1 MIIHLKNFQTC
12 LLKKDLIINK
22 MLNFEIITK
31 IFSVFFNNPG
41 KNFEY
46 NQKIEKLVWLNI
58 KTNRTLWDL
67 EDSARLVELGDR
79 HVSDTKRKIDKNNQT
94 RNDLIRKMDME
105 IINLFSVSPGSK
117 ENFYSESP
125 GMIIDRLA
133 IIFIK
138 LSVIQNLLSVIQEDN
153 LKKEYKEKKDILLN
167 QIDRIG
173 DFLNSY
179 FSKLTSKEVFFEAQ
193 QHIKIYNDK
202 RVKKYIKIIKR
213 EIN

>member
-1 MIIHLKNFQTC
+1 MC
-12 LLKKDLIINK
+12 LLKKDLAINK

-31 IFSVFFNNPG
+31 IFSDFFNNPG

-67 EDSARLVELGDR
+67 EDSARLVELGDK
-79 HVSDTKRKIDKNNQT
+79 HVSETKRKIDKNNQT

-105 IINLFSVSPGSK
+105 IVNLFSVSPGSQ
-117 ENFYSESP
+117 ENLYSESP

-153 LKKEYKEKKDILLN
+153 LKKEYEEKKNILLN

-173 DFLNSY
+173 AFLDSY
-179 FSKLTSKEVFFEAQ
+179 FSKLASKEVFFEVQ
-193 QHIKIYNDK
+193 QPIKIYNDK
-202 RVKKYIKIIKR
+202 RVKKYIKIIK
-213 EIN
+213 

>member
-1 MIIHLKNFQTC
+1 
-12 LLKKDLIINK
+12 

-31 IFSVFFNNPG
+31 IFSDFFNNPG

-67 EDSARLVELGDR
+67 EDLARLIELGDR
-79 HVSDTKRKIDKNNQT
+79 HVSNTKRKIDKNNQT

-105 IINLFSVSPGSK
+105 IINLFSVSHGSQ

-138 LSVIQNLLSVIQEDN
+138 LSVIQNLLSVIQEDD

-167 QIDRIG
+167 QVDRIG

-179 FSKLTSKEVFFEAQ
+179 FSKLASKEVFFEVQ

-202 RVKKYIKIIKR
+202 RIKKYIKIIK
-213 EIN
+213 

>member
-1 MIIHLKNFQTC
+1 MKKNLVT
-12 LLKKDLIINK
+12 NK

-31 IFSVFFNNPG
+31 IFSDFFNNPG

-67 EDSARLVELGDR
+67 EDLARLIELGDR
-79 HVSDTKRKIDKNNQT
+79 HVSNTKRKIDKNNQT

-105 IINLFSVSPGSK
+105 IVNLFSVSPGSQ

-138 LSVIQNLLSVIQEDN
+138 LSVIQNLLSVIQEDD

-173 DFLNSY
+173 DFLDSY
-179 FSKLTSKEVFFEAQ
+179 FSKLASKEVFFEVQ

-202 RVKKYIKIIKR
+202 RVKKYIKIIK
-213 EIN
+213 